1 MPISLVLA
9 DDHPIVLDGLR
20 QLFLGEGNFT
30 VLASC
35 ADGEQALAAVR
46 AHHPDVLVLDVRLP
60 RKDGLEVLR
69 ELAREHLATRVV
81 LLTAMLDE
89 SQLLEAVRLGV
100 SGVILKEMS
109 PHLLVKCVQKVHGG
123 GQWLEL
129 NAVFRAL
136 NNAMKREAGTRE
148 VAAALTPRELQVV
161 GMIVKGARNKEV
173 AERLFI
179 SEGTVKIH
187 LHNIYEKLTVA
198 GRVELI
204 LYAQKRGLL

>member
-46 AHHPDVLVLDVRLP
+46 AHRPDVLVLDVRLP

-89 SQLLEAVRLGV
+89 SQLLEAVRFGV

-161 GMIVKGARNKEV
+161 GMIVKGARNKEI

-179 SEGTVKIH
+179 TEGTVKIH

>member
-9 DDHPIVLDGLR
+9 DDHPIVLDGLK
-20 QLFLGEGNFT
+20 QLFLREGGFT

-46 AHHPDVLVLDVRLP
+46 LHHPDVLVLDLRLP
-60 RKDGLEVLR
+60 RKDGLAVVR
-69 ELAREHLATRVV
+69 EMAGEHLATRVV

-89 SQLLEAVRLGV
+89 DQLLEAVRLGV
-100 SGVILKEMS
+100 CGVILKEM
-109 PHLLVKCVQKVHGG
+109 PPQLLVKCVQKVHAG

-129 NAVFRAL
+129 NAMFRAL
-136 NNAMKREAGTRE
+136 DKVMKREAGTRE
-148 VAAALTPRELQVV
+148 VAAVLTPRELEVV
-161 GMIVKGARNKEV
+161 GLVVKGVRNKAI

-179 SEGTVKIH
+179 SESTIKIH
-187 LHNIYEKLTVA
+187 LHNIYEKLGVA

-204 LYAQKRGLL
+204 VYAQKRGIV

>member
-46 AHHPDVLVLDVRLP
+46 AHHPDVLVLDVRMP

-100 SGVILKEMS
+100 SGVILKEMA

-173 AERLFI
+173 AERLPATKVQVSLSPLAYGRGF
-179 SEGTVKIH
+179 
-187 LHNIYEKLTVA
+187 VA
-198 GRVELI
+198 PV
-204 LYAQKRGLL
+204 

>member
-46 AHHPDVLVLDVRLP
+46 AHRPDVLVLDVRLP

-109 PHLLVKCVQKVHGG
+109 PHLLVKCVQKDHGG

-161 GMIVKGARNKEV
+161 GMIVKGARNKEI

-179 SEGTVKIH
+179 TEGTVKIH